1 MQQEHIQ
8 WQRKQDQILHMRQQA
23 GGGQRF
29 SRKKAARAGAQR
41 LSPAGRMTWW
51 EKGRKWRCH
60 YSAQWQNDIQEKTIM
75 EPGRT
80 KIQLCKQTQHRQSY
94 ISKIFSKSPRIYLRV
109 FSDFVLLSIHAYLW
123 DECFFT
129 TYFEQTCPP
138 LYSQGKTQW
147 VIERSRTAPPH
158 KALRLLPVAGGA
170 TYSGSCLSS
179 LWGEALPSSSPP
191 LTQGLWLSTRRKAV
205 TQGHLVSS
213 GGGGVAITRWTN
225 KVKGGKKRASI
236 T

>member
-1 MQQEHIQ
+1 MTRNAIKMLYCEKKKMLYYGQQNFMFAIHYFSKSSPAFPYCNHRPNAFMEKKTDSVARDMQQEHIQ

-51 EKGRKWRCH
+51 EKGRKWWCH

-109 FSDFVLLSIHAYLW
+109 FSDFVILSIHAYLW

-147 VIERSRTAPPH
+147 VIGVVQPLLTKPCASFLWPAEPRT
-158 KALRLLPVAGGA
+158 LVPV
-170 TYSGSCLSS
+170 
-179 LWGEALPSSSPP
+179 
-191 LTQGLWLSTRRKAV
+191 
-205 TQGHLVSS
+205 
-213 GGGGVAITRWTN
+213 
-225 KVKGGKKRASI
+225 
-236 T
+236 

>member
-80 KIQLCKQTQHRQSY
+80 KIQLQADNTGKAT
-94 ISKIFSKSPRIYLRV
+94 SPK
-109 FSDFVLLSIHAYLW
+109 
-123 DECFFT
+123 
-129 TYFEQTCPP
+129 YF
-138 LYSQGKTQW
+138 
-147 VIERSRTAPPH
+147 A
-158 KALRLLPVAGGA
+158 KALEFTSEYFLTLLFYQFTLIFKMNAFYNLLW
-170 TYSGSCLSS
+170 TDLSS
-179 LWGEALPSSSPP
+179 LIFTREDLGGNKEESYSPSSQSLEPPPCGWRGHVLWFLSKISLRRGPAVQLAFPLLRDCGSPP
-191 LTQGLWLSTRRKAV
+191 EARLSPR
-205 TQGHLVSS
+205 GHLARS
-213 GGGGVAITRWTN
+213 GDELEVGVLPWPAEQTRW
-225 KVKGGKKRASI
+225 KE
-236 T
+236 